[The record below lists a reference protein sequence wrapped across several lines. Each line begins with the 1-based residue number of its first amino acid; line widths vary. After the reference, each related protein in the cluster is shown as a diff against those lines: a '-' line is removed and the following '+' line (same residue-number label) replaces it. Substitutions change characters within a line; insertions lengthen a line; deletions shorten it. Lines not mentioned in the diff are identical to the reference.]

1 MIRLFFS
8 IKPWLRYTLS
18 FLYLV
23 IIVLLSLLPTS
34 DFPDVPFFSG
44 EDKYIH
50 ICMYLGLGFLAC
62 WSLDFRGKERM
73 PSLIILLAG
82 VFMWGVMME
91 VLQRL
96 MSNGRG
102 MELLDMLANLAGAIV
117 GLIFYKLL
125 ERKRF
130 ERDLKFRLEETE
142 NPKNC

>member
-1 MIRLFFS
+1 MFQLFFS

-18 FLYLV
+18 FIYLV

-62 WSLDFRGKERM
+62 WSLDFRDKERL
-73 PSLIILLAG
+73 PSIILLLAG
-82 VFMWGVMME
+82 VFMWGVLME

-96 MSNGRG
+96 MSNERG
-102 MELLDMLANLAGAIV
+102 MEMLDMLANLAGAIA

-125 ERKRF
+125 ERKSIKGI
-130 ERDLKFRLEETE
+130 LKLQLNETE
-142 NPKNC
+142 SPKNC